1 MGVRGRIPLCV
12 RTYPMLAVLVQI
24 PFGDLP
30 GFGCKGSRYKTLL
43 QEIIVSAEKEF
54 ECLKPKKDD
63 AKPKKDGDILSFCW

>member
-1 MGVRGRIPLCV
+1 MCTDISNACCSCANPLW
-12 RTYPMLAVLVQI
+12 RFA
-24 PFGDLP
+24 

>member
-1 MGVRGRIPLCV
+1 MGVRGENPLMCTDISNACCSCANPLW
-12 RTYPMLAVLVQI
+12 RFA
-24 PFGDLP
+24 

>member
-1 MGVRGRIPLCV
+1 
-12 RTYPMLAVLVQI
+12 MLAVLVQI
-24 PFGDLP
+24 PFGDLRVLAAKAA
-30 GFGCKGSRYKTLL
+30 GIKLL